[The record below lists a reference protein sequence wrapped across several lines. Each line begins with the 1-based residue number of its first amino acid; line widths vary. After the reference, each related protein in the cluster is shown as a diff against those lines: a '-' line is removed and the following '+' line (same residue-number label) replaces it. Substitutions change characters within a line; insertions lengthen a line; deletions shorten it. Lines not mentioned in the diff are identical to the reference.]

1 MTKIYTGA
9 TMSLDGYIAGPD
21 ESGFDLL
28 FQWYGSGEVE
38 IKTTDPDLTFRLS
51 ETDAAHVR
59 HITEITGCIVCGRH
73 LFDIT
78 KGWGGRHTLGMPV
91 VVLTHSVPEGWEN
104 SEWFT
109 FVTEGGIEAAVAKAR
124 EIAGEKVVGVNAG
137 EMARQAIEARLI
149 DEVWIDLVPVLLGDG
164 TPFFD
169 HVKTAP
175 VVLDGPTSVIEGDRV
190 THLRYSVRYE

>member
-124 EIAGEKVVGVNAG
+124 EIAGEKAVVLNGGTIGSQGLEAG
-137 EMARQAIEARLI
+137 LV
-149 DEVWIDLVPVLLGDG
+149 DEVWLDLAPVILGGG
-164 TPFFD
+164 TPFLSGLS
-169 HVKTAP
+169 KAP
-175 VVLDGPTSVIEGDRV
+175 YSLDGPVSVVEGTKV
-190 THLRYSVRYE
+190 THLRYRVIR